1 MQCNADCS
9 CRAAPGAAAAG
20 AAMTTSRAT
29 TAGVGGVS
37 RRSVGALRR
46 PYILQLRDYGFE
58 PRTHRQ
64 QVIRQKYIH
73 RSY

>member
-1 MQCNADCS
+1 MRSCS
-9 CRAAPGAAAAG
+9 SQLSNKNVLSSFRNESKLKDGL
-20 AAMTTSRAT
+20 
-29 TAGVGGVS
+29 S

-73 RSY
+73 RIY

>member
-1 MQCNADCS
+1 M
-9 CRAAPGAAAAG
+9 
-20 AAMTTSRAT
+20 
-29 TAGVGGVS
+29 S

-64 QVIRQKYIH
+64 QVFRQKYIH
-73 RSY
+73 RIY